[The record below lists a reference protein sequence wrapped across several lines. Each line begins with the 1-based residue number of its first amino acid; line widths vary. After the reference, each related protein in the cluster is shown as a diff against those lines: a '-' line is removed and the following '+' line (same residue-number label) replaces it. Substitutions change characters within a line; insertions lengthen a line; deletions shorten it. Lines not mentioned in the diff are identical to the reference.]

1 VSTEVFDK
9 DFSDDDLIKPNAKNL
24 MRKAIIFIFLER
36 LPMEKGTFR
45 SGMLTIGKPRVG
57 KWSPCDCLEKDAFV

>member
-1 VSTEVFDK
+1 
-9 DFSDDDLIKPNAKNL
+9 

-57 KWSPCDCLEKDAFV
+57 KWSPCDWLEKDAFV